1 MESVMAY
8 KFQWQRDLLRIQRRF
23 MGGFP
28 DLTSADDNEKMIQHV
43 LDHFKKSYPG
53 NFGLR
58 WKYDIDCGLMILTP
72 VFERPEE
79 ETFWKLKYSN

>member
-1 MESVMAY
+1 MAH
-8 KFQWQRDLLRIQRRF
+8 KFQWQKDLLKLQKHY
-23 MGGFP
+23 MGAF
-28 DLTSADDNEKMIQHV
+28 TASSWDDDDSQNMIQQRV
-43 LDHFKKSYPG
+43 LDEFKKSYPG

-58 WKYDIDCGLMILTP
+58 WKYDIDSGLIVLTP